1 MSGLAKWIG
10 GVAFGLSAALFL
22 GAGPAGARE
31 NKEDPTVK
39 EGKAAPDVELPATSI
54 DTVLPDKKDA
64 KTLSLKEL
72 KGKNVVLYFYPKAL
86 TGG

>member
-1 MSGLAKWIG
+1 MSRLAKWMG

-22 GAGPAGARE
+22 AARPAGA
-31 NKEDPTVK
+31 KEDTKVQ
-39 EGKAAPDVELPATSI
+39 EGKPAPEVQLPATSI

-72 KGKNVVLYFYPKAL
+72 QGKNVVLYFYPKAL

>member
-1 MSGLAKWIG
+1 MTFLRSLGWLAPGLCALLLAG
-10 GVAFGLSAALFL
+10 TAPAAD
-22 GAGPAGARE
+22 
-31 NKEDPTVK
+31 KEEPKTV
-39 EGKAAPDVELPATSI
+39 EVGKPAPDVTLPATSI